1 MKALIADDHAIL
13 RTGLKEILAGGFKS
27 IEFGDAGNT
36 QQTLDQLTRKQWDL
50 LVLDISMPGRSGLDV
65 LREARLRW
73 PKLPI
78 LVLSSA
84 PEEQLAIRVL
94 KAGAAGYMNKQ
105 AAPEDL
111 VEAVRKILSGGR
123 YVSPRLAERLAGE
136 ISRPNRPPHE
146 QLSDREFQVMQ
157 MLAEGKSLKEISD
170 ALSLSVKT
178 ISTFRGRILTKL
190 SLSNNVQLAH
200 YARDNGLLNGK
211 STT

>member
-1 MKALIADDHAIL
+1 M
-13 RTGLKEILAGGFKS
+13 GG
-27 IEFGDAGNT
+27 
-36 QQTLDQLTRKQWDL
+36 RKQWDI

-65 LREARLRW
+65 LREARQRW

-136 ISRPNRPPHE
+136 IGRPNRPPHE

-157 MLAEGKSLKEISD
+157 MLADGKSLKEISD

-178 ISTFRGRILTKL
+178 ISTFRGRILAKL